1 MQEIEYIFPTS
12 HCVSKIAYDDHN
24 YNGQG
29 LGVIVT
35 HPWALLG
42 GSMENN
48 IVVAICAYFQQFH
61 ITTLRFNFAGP
72 SIGTGYPQVAQIQ
85 EAANVLLQGTFRQST
100 ATATTEGEEEAGTV
114 AADDDGGAKRIHR
127 ILLIGYSYGSI
138 LCASASSRITAC
150 IGCIWIAPPFGV
162 RHLLYLWSGNA
173 HITDAITQTKVNTT
187 QHNAKTEHAA
197 TTDLSS
203 EAEED
208 TTDAIPQLLILGDHD
223 NFTSVITFRDIVAT
237 MDDTTTT
244 GIVLGNTDHF
254 FRNKEHSIL
263 TAIGDWIVDEF
274 SNCSDGDV
282 IGALQNIIGQVRPI
296 DPTEQDRTGSDRR
309 ATNLSYTSPTSS

>member
-1 MQEIEYIFPTS
+1 M
-12 HCVSKIAYDDHN
+12 
-24 YNGQG
+24 
-29 LGVIVT
+29 
-35 HPWALLG
+35 
-42 GSMENN
+42 
-48 IVVAICAYFQQFH
+48 
-61 ITTLRFNFAGP
+61 
-72 SIGTGYPQVAQIQ
+72 
-85 EAANVLLQGTFRQST
+85 
-100 ATATTEGEEEAGTV
+100 
-114 AADDDGGAKRIHR
+114 
-127 ILLIGYSYGSI
+127 
-138 LCASASSRITAC
+138 
-150 IGCIWIAPPFGV
+150 

-263 TAIGDWIVDEF
+263 TAIGTYPSVGF
-274 SNCSDGDV
+274 FLV
-282 IGALQNIIGQVRPI
+282 FQFFL
-296 DPTEQDRTGSDRR
+296 
-309 ATNLSYTSPTSS
+309 LHSSC